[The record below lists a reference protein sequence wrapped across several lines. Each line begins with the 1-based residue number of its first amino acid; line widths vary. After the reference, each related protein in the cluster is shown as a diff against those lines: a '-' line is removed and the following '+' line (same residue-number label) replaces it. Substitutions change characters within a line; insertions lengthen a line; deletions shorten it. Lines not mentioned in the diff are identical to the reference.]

1 MTNDEKK
8 IAEVIRRSVDA
19 RLPEDFADR
28 LVQRIHE
35 GKKDASSFAK
45 ATEDR
50 QDRGVLGKGLARVV
64 LVAASV
70 TLLLGFVPGVFER
83 DDAGRDVR
91 IVHFD
96 EIRPSDPNRVPS
108 DFQLTGLAM
117 FGFCREAIRRRV
129 KPLVRCF
136 CKRKREDER

>member
-1 MTNDEKK
+1 MTEDEKK
-8 IAEVIRRSVDA
+8 IAEAIRRSVDV

-28 LVQRIHE
+28 LVQRIRE
-35 GKKDASSFAK
+35 EKTDAKDL
-45 ATEDR
+45 
-50 QDRGVLGKGLARVV
+50 GVLGKGLARVV

-83 DDAGRDVR
+83 NDAGRDVR

-129 KPLVRCF
+129 KLLVRCF
-136 CKRKREDER
+136 CKRREED

>member
-1 MTNDEKK
+1 MTEDEKK
-8 IAEVIRRSVDA
+8 IAETIRRSADF

-28 LVQRIHE
+28 LVQRIRV
-35 GKKDASSFAK
+35 GKKSPC
-45 ATEDR
+45 
-50 QDRGVLGKGLARVV
+50 DRGVLGKGLARVV

-83 DDAGRDVR
+83 NDAGRDVR
-91 IVHFD
+91 IVHLD
-96 EIRPSDPNRVPS
+96 EIRPSDPNGVPS

-129 KPLVRCF
+129 KPLVQCF
-136 CKRKREDER
+136 CKRREED

>member
-1 MTNDEKK
+1 MTEDEKK
-8 IAEVIRRSVDA
+8 IAEAIRRSADV

-28 LVQRIHE
+28 LVRRIRE
-35 GKKDASSFAK
+35 GKKDVK
-45 ATEDR
+45 DH
-50 QDRGVLGKGLARVV
+50 GVLGKGLARVV

-96 EIRPSDPNRVPS
+96 EIRPTDPNRMPS
-108 DFQLTGLAM
+108 DFQLTGLAL

-129 KPLVRCF
+129 KPLVQCF
-136 CKRKREDER
+136 CKRKDEE

>member
-1 MTNDEKK
+1 MTDDEKK
-8 IAEVIRRSVDA
+8 IAEAIRRSVDV

-28 LVQRIHE
+28 LVQRIRE
-35 GKKDASSFAK
+35 GKKDAK
-45 ATEDR
+45 DH
-50 QDRGVLGKGLARVV
+50 GVLGRGLARVV

-83 DDAGRDVR
+83 DDAGHDVR

-96 EIRPSDPNRVPS
+96 EIRPTDPNRVPS
-108 DFQLTGLAM
+108 DFQLTGLAL

-129 KPLVRCF
+129 KPLVQCF
-136 CKRKREDER
+136 CKRKDEE

>member
-1 MTNDEKK
+1 MTEDEKK
-8 IAEVIRRSVDA
+8 IAEAIRRSVDV

-28 LVQRIHE
+28 LVQRIRE
-35 GKKDASSFAK
+35 GKKDAK
-45 ATEDR
+45 
-50 QDRGVLGKGLARVV
+50 DRGVLGRGLARVV

-70 TLLLGFVPGVFER
+70 TLLLGFVPTVFER

-96 EIRPSDPNRVPS
+96 EIRPSDPNRMPS
-108 DFQLTGLAM
+108 DFQLNGLAL

-129 KPLVRCF
+129 KPLVQCF
-136 CKRKREDER
+136 CKRREED

>member
-1 MTNDEKK
+1 MTEDEKK
-8 IAEVIRRSVDA
+8 IAEAIRKSVDV

-28 LVQRIHE
+28 LVQRIRE
-35 GKKDASSFAK
+35 GEKDS
-45 ATEDR
+45 R
-50 QDRGVLGKGLARVV
+50 DRGVLGKGLARVV

-83 DDAGRDVR
+83 DDAGLDVR

-96 EIRPSDPNRVPS
+96 EIRPTDPNRMPS

-136 CKRKREDER
+136 CKSKDEE

>member
-1 MTNDEKK
+1 MTEEEKK
-8 IAEVIRRSVDA
+8 IAEAIRRSVDV

-28 LVQRIHE
+28 LVQRIRE
-35 GKKDASSFAK
+35 GKKDAK
-45 ATEDR
+45 
-50 QDRGVLGKGLARVV
+50 DRGVLGRGLARVV

-70 TLLLGFVPGVFER
+70 TLLLGFVPTVFER

-96 EIRPSDPNRVPS
+96 EIRPSDPNKMPS
-108 DFQLTGLAM
+108 DFQLNGLAL

-129 KPLVRCF
+129 KPLVQCF
-136 CKRKREDER
+136 CKRREED

>member
-1 MTNDEKK
+1 MTDDEKR
-8 IAEVIRRSVDA
+8 IFEAIRRSVDV

-28 LVQRIHE
+28 FVQRIRE
-35 GKKDASSFAK
+35 GKKDAK
-45 ATEDR
+45 DH
-50 QDRGVLGKGLARVV
+50 GVLGKGLARVV

-96 EIRPSDPNRVPS
+96 EIRPTDPNRMPS
-108 DFQLTGLAM
+108 DFQLNGLAL

-129 KPLVRCF
+129 KPLVQCF
-136 CKRKREDER
+136 CKRKDEE

>member
-1 MTNDEKK
+1 MTEDEKK
-8 IAEVIRRSVDA
+8 IAEAIRRSVDV

-28 LVQRIHE
+28 LVQRIRE
-35 GKKDASSFAK
+35 GKKDSC
-45 ATEDR
+45 
-50 QDRGVLGKGLARVV
+50 DRGVLGRGLARVV

-70 TLLLGFVPGVFER
+70 TLLLGFVPTVFER

-96 EIRPSDPNRVPS
+96 EIRPSEQSRMPS
-108 DFQLTGLAM
+108 DFQLTGLAL

-129 KPLVRCF
+129 KPLMQCF
-136 CKRKREDER
+136 CKRREED

>member
-1 MTNDEKK
+1 MTDDEKK
-8 IAEVIRRSVDA
+8 IAEAIRRSVDV

-28 LVQRIHE
+28 LVQRIRE

-50 QDRGVLGKGLARVV
+50 RDRGVLGKGLARVV

-83 DDAGRDVR
+83 DDAGHDVR

-96 EIRPSDPNRVPS
+96 EIRPTDPNRMPS
-108 DFQLTGLAM
+108 DFQLTGLAL

-129 KPLVRCF
+129 KPLMQCF
-136 CKRKREDER
+136 CKRREED